1 MEPNTSRMQTTQT
14 IYLASAMITNTSGAL
29 LTVRKKGSIYYMM
42 AGGKIEKEETPLEAL
57 IRELHEELG
66 LVIAPSTVTYLG
78 IHQTQAVN
86 EANTWVHAT
95 IFHLILPETPIVP
108 HAELEEVKWLTYENY
123 QQVPLA
129 HLLEEF
135 TLPLWLKNKK
145 SQ

>member
-1 MEPNTSRMQTTQT
+1 MHTTKT
-14 IYLASAMITNTSGAL
+14 IFLASAMITNANGAL

-42 AGGKIEKEETPLEAL
+42 AGGKIEPGETPLEAL
-57 IRELHEELG
+57 IRELNEELN
-66 LVIAPSTVTYLG
+66 LTIDPSIPTYLG
-78 IHQTQAVN
+78 IHQTPAVN
-86 EANTWVHAT
+86 EANTMVHAT
-95 IFHLILPETPIVP
+95 IFHLSLSELPLVAQ
-108 HAELEEVKWLTYENY
+108 AELEELKWLTYDNY